1 MGLLHMPSL
10 NVYEVVQGQE
20 SGRLSSTASIGAR
33 VKRGKEDGGHL
44 RQSEALARVQ
54 KFWAGKIKNHN
65 NRGILTV
72 VS

>member
-1 MGLLHMPSL
+1 MGVLHMTSL

-33 VKRGKEDGGHL
+33 GVKRGKEDGGHL

-54 KFWAGKIKNHN
+54 KFWTGKK
-65 NRGILTV
+65 
-72 VS
+72 